1 MTDNGFIT
9 IRKWMIR
16 RLGLVG
22 TPLVLYA
29 EIYQKWD
36 RFGEKCSEFT
46 LRDFGCGNTQI
57 VAKGIK
63 FLKDNGFIE
72 ETEEVNSKGFKDKML
87 SPVLK
92 KLDEYDVPA
101 DVRTYKK

>member
-29 EIYQKWD
+29 EIYQKFD
-36 RFGEKCSEFT
+36 RFNEKSSEYS
-46 LRDFGCGNTQI
+46 LRDFGCGNSQI
-57 VAKGIK
+57 VSKGLK
-63 FLKDNGFIE
+63 FLTDNGFLE
-72 ETEEVNSKGFKDKML
+72 ESEDVNSKGFKNKVYA
-87 SPVLK
+87 PVMK
-92 KLDEYDVPA
+92 KLDEFGVPA
-101 DVRTYKK
+101 DVRSYKK